1 MDGDDP
7 IRNQLATL
15 TNEKDRAVVDGIFI
29 MDGHANSPDY
39 VDRIGAAA
47 VVTNFAHIRNCVIQN
62 NTAEADGGGLYLKPF
77 ALVSGTIIKNNTAE
91 TGGGIYVEKPPTT
104 INPDSLARVYASTI
118 CENTARLS
126 AGGMWFDNTYVFVN
140 STALWHNEANDNAN
154 ISGVF
159 SRSSDETDYPLSFC
173 AVESRRLEGQGNVEL
188 SPTETEGVRWDRQDP
203 FNAILYYPIEMSSTL
218 SRAGMTYKQ
227 WYNNMSKFTTLDSI
241 DIAGVSRT
249 KWLSDGSE
257 RGYAWGSDILVT
269 KNNDFIE
276 IRFGA
281 RLRMED
287 RYARNEE

>member
-1 MDGDDP
+1 MP
-7 IRNQLATL
+7 IFP
-15 TNEKDRAVVDGIFI
+15 V
-29 MDGHANSPDY
+29 
-39 VDRIGAAA
+39 
-47 VVTNFAHIRNCVIQN
+47 
-62 NTAEADGGGLYLKPF
+62 
-77 ALVSGTIIKNNTAE
+77 
-91 TGGGIYVEKPPTT
+91 
-104 INPDSLARVYASTI
+104 
-118 CENTARLS
+118 
-126 AGGMWFDNTYVFVN
+126 
-140 STALWHNEANDNAN
+140 
-154 ISGVF
+154 
-159 SRSSDETDYPLSFC
+159 FC

-276 IRFGA
+276 IGA
-281 RLRMED
+281 RAINKNFAINVDQKYVMNRLYVMHTDLINSE
-287 RYARNEE
+287 AG